1 MPDAPHVTA
10 LRSNRRSP
18 TRATVIVDGRATA
31 SLPREKLAELGV
43 AVGKEWT
50 PELAARVEAA
60 VVFDKAQ
67 RDALRLLNR
76 RAYSSGELRDRLKRR
91 EHEPAT
97 IDHVVEHLVARGI
110 VDDAAYAKAVVEQ
123 TLARRPAG
131 RRLLAAKL
139 MNKRLPR
146 QVIDITLDH
155 TTEHRDVLADAVTL
169 IEKRLR
175 TAALQRCDGP
185 TRRRRL
191 YSLLMRRGFDS
202 DTASAAL
209 AQLCLEDE
217 AE

>member
-1 MPDAPHVTA
+1 MPDTPHVTA
-10 LRSNRRSP
+10 LRSSKRSP
-18 TRATVIVDGRATA
+18 TRATVIVDGRAIA
-31 SLPREKLAELGV
+31 SLPLEKLAELGI

-50 PELAARVEAA
+50 PQLASRAAAA

-76 RAYSSGELRDRLKRR
+76 RAYSSGELRDRLARR

-97 IDHVVEHLVARGI
+97 IDQVVEHLLARGF
-110 VDDAAYAKAVVEQ
+110 VDDAAYARAVVEQ
-123 TLARRPAG
+123 TLARKPAG

-139 MNKRLPR
+139 MQKRLPR
-146 QVIDITLDH
+146 EVIDATLDH
-155 TTEHRDVLADAVTL
+155 TIEQRDVLADAVDL
-169 IEKRLR
+169 IDKRLR

-209 AQLCLEDE
+209 AQLRLVDE